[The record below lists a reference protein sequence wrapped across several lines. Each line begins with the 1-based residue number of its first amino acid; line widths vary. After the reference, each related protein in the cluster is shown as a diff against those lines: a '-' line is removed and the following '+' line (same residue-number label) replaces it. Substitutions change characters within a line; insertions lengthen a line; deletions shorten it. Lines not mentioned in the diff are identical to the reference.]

1 MLGACLPS
9 LPPPSDPAST
19 CHSVDVGIAAAYSAQ
34 ARRLSLA
41 AGSPNGTLVR
51 ARVLFDDFDGAAQ
64 LAAHAASR
72 RAAVAVGV
80 GVGGLADAPFDL
92 ECAAAGGT
100 ATPLAVHTYGLSVG
114 EAPSGAPS
122 GAQANAGVAAAG
134 LVSGVHGVG
143 VLAADSGEPLTL
155 GQIG

>member
-1 MLGACLPS
+1 LPFRRRR
-9 LPPPSDPAST
+9 
-19 CHSVDVGIAAAYSAQ
+19 HRRGISAQ

-41 AGSPNGTLVR
+41 AGSPIGTLVR

-72 RAAVAVGV
+72 RAAVA
-80 GVGGLADAPFDL
+80 VGGLADAPFDL

-114 EAPSGAPS
+114 EAPSGA
-122 GAQANAGVAAAG
+122 QASAGLAAAG